1 MGKNGVQRKISNE
14 ELGRR
19 ISEGRKKAYADRKT
33 FQEAFEMILR
43 RRMNGINDDGQP
55 KTMID
60 SLCESVIDKVLA
72 TGDVKGFETIRDTVG
87 EKPVDKS
94 EVENKVTVM
103 QAVEI
108 DGAEL
113 VLNIGDNIN

>member
-1 MGKNGVQRKISNE
+1 MGKHGVDRKISDE

-43 RRMNGINDDGQP
+43 RRMNGVDDSGKP

-72 TGDVKGFETIRDTVG
+72 TGDVKGFESIRDTVG
-87 EKPVDKS
+87 EKPVDKT
-94 EVENKVTVM
+94 EVESKVTVM
-103 QAVEI
+103 QAVEV
-108 DGAEL
+108 DGTEL
-113 VLNIGDNIN
+113 VLNIGDSLN